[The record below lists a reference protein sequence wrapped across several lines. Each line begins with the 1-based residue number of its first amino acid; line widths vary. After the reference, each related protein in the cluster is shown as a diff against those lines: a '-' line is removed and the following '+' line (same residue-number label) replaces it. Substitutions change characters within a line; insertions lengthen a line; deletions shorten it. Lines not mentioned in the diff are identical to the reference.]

1 MSNKKGKQTNR
12 FWEQKKTEKESLR
25 DNPRPRK
32 KRKFKIAEGIKRQN
46 RHSKRENVELVEV
59 NVKSSRSEGSK

>member
-32 KRKFKIAEGIKRQN
+32 KRKLKIAEGIKRQN